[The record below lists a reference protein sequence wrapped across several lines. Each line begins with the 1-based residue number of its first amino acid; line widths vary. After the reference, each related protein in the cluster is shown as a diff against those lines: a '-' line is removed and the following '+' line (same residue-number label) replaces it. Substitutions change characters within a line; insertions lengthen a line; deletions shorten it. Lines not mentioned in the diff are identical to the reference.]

1 VLAVSEEQLVP
12 LVLRRNA
19 SLFADDLKANTR
31 DLTTAIRGARVLV
44 TGAAGSIGGA
54 FVKEIAR
61 HRPAALAL
69 IDLDENALVELV
81 RDLRSGDGAGE
92 GEMRTLAIGIGS
104 REFEHFVRDTAP
116 FDYLVNFAALKHVR
130 SERDPQT
137 LMRLLAT
144 NVLALD
150 RAVAALLA
158 RGQPRLFS
166 VSSDKAVRPASLM
179 GASKR
184 WMERLLASYSGT
196 TSAGSARF
204 ANVAFSRGSLLDG
217 FLHRIAKRQPIAAP
231 SDIKRYFISSQEAAE
246 LCLLACFAGG
256 DREVFVP
263 RASDAMI
270 PIGMIE
276 VAEIVLRAHGL
287 EIERFTSSEAARRS
301 DLLREKNPRRWPCY
315 FDESSTSGEK
325 PLEELVGPAEQVDT
339 TRFRT
344 IDVVTLSAPAEDA
357 DRLADARA
365 RLMRLRDSG
374 SWHKDEIVDIVRTA
388 VPELDYVDRGSS
400 LDERM

>member
-1 VLAVSEEQLVP
+1 
-12 LVLRRNA
+12 
-19 SLFADDLKANTR
+19 
-31 DLTTAIRGARVLV
+31 
-44 TGAAGSIGGA
+44 
-54 FVKEIAR
+54 
-61 HRPAALAL
+61 
-69 IDLDENALVELV
+69 
-81 RDLRSGDGAGE
+81 
-92 GEMRTLAIGIGS
+92 
-104 REFEHFVRDTAP
+104 
-116 FDYLVNFAALKHVR
+116 
-130 SERDPQT
+130 
-137 LMRLLAT
+137 
-144 NVLALD
+144 
-150 RAVAALLA
+150 
-158 RGQPRLFS
+158 
-166 VSSDKAVRPASLM
+166 
-179 GASKR
+179 
-184 WMERLLASYSGT
+184 
-196 TSAGSARF
+196 
-204 ANVAFSRGSLLDG
+204 
-217 FLHRIAKRQPIAAP
+217 
-231 SDIKRYFISSQEAAE
+231 
-246 LCLLACFAGG
+246 
-256 DREVFVP
+256 
-263 RASDAMI
+263 MI